1 MEEFDMGFKLG
12 AIPTD
17 ILKNNFE
24 RSLELM
30 KEDGLEYADIE
41 DVFGKIPG
49 THTDSEHEMIKILL
63 DKYCIKA
70 RCIGGFTFRN
80 QSLWTINVGDRLYR
94 QTIDELKRQIELAH
108 LLNCPMIRTLFFSK
122 QACIWGR
129 NGAELRNG
137 YNNASWPKILKLF
150 YKPLQMVEDAGLDLV
165 FETGVNTV
173 LTSGW
178 LNRKFV
184 EDMGSKHLKVLWD
197 PANMLI
203 NREYPSAVYAEIK
216 DIIAHI
222 HIKDGIYNAN
232 TSTIIAT
239 AIGNGDMA
247 QYMKEISDNLKKDNY
262 QGVISIENFYIPPG
276 KTTEEGYRAGI
287 GVFKKVFGETR

>member
-1 MEEFDMGFKLG
+1 MKFKLG

-17 ILKNNFE
+17 IIKDDFE

-41 DVFGKIPG
+41 SVFGKIPG
-49 THTDSEHEMIKILL
+49 THTDLENEMIKTLL
-63 DKYCIKA
+63 NKHGIKA

-80 QSLWTINVGDRLYR
+80 QNLWTIDVDDRLYR
-94 QTIDELKRQIELAH
+94 KTMEELKRQIELAH
-108 LLNCPMIRTLFFSK
+108 LLDCPMIRTLFFSK
-122 QACIWGR
+122 QACIWGE

-137 YNNASWPKILKLF
+137 YNNASWSKMLKLF
-150 YKPLQMVEDAGLDLV
+150 DKPLQMVEDAGLDLV
-165 FETGVNTV
+165 IETGVNTA

-178 LNRKFV
+178 LNRKFI
-184 EDMGSKHLKVLWD
+184 EDIGSNHLKVLWD

-203 NREYPSAVYAEIK
+203 NREYPSTVYAEIK
-216 DIIAHI
+216 DFIAHI

-239 AIGNGDMA
+239 AIGDGDMA
-247 QYMKEISDNLKKDNY
+247 QYMTEISDNLKKDNY
-262 QGVISIENFYIPPG
+262 QGVISVENFYIPSCQ
-276 KTTEEGYRAGI
+276 TTKEGYRAGI
-287 GVFKKVFGETR
+287 RVFKKIFG